1 MNIGNTIRTR
11 RRAKDMTQ
19 EALAELLGVSV
30 SAVSLWE
37 TEKTMPDIALIPA
50 LCSVLDISADELFSI
65 NLERKTAEIDAII
78 EEANRSGARGYT
90 EEALAVIDRG
100 LAKYPDSERL
110 MGQALHY
117 HYNLR
122 SDADHKAAAIAIG
135 ERMLEKCTRIG
146 FRQSAIQKLCF
157 IYRDDNPE
165 RAEQLLDELGTLYV
179 SREMIATHVYK
190 GDKQIDHCQSLIT
203 TALDIMTARM
213 TQNVVGDAGQKRYT
227 RDELAQ
233 VNETV
238 IALYHLIFA
247 DGDFGFYHTRL
258 QNAEDMLADYYAD
271 RGNAENALEH
281 LRREAEHAIGF
292 MEFAKCGKEEF
303 VNTSLVLRGRREG
316 GFSTTST
323 ETNAAAVLRS
333 MEQKRYDFIRDTAE
347 FHAIKASLEAYA
359 GDWGKLG

>member
-19 EALAELLGVSV
+19 ENLAELLGVSV

-37 TEKTMPDIALIPA
+37 TEKTMPDITLIPA
-50 LCSVLDISADELFSI
+50 LCSVLDISADELFSV

-78 EEANRSGARGYT
+78 EEASHSGDRGYT
-90 EEALAVIDRG
+90 EEALAIIERG
-100 LAKYPDSERL
+100 LAKYPDSDRL
-110 MGQALHY
+110 MNCALHY
-117 HYNLR
+117 HYTLR
-122 SDADHKAAAIAIG
+122 SDTDHKAAAIAIG
-135 ERMLEKCTRIG
+135 ERMLEKCTKIG

-157 IYRDDNPE
+157 IYSDENNE
-165 RAEQLLDELGTLYV
+165 RAEQLLDELGTLYT
-179 SREMIATHVYK
+179 SREVIATHVYR
-190 GDKQIDHCQSLIT
+190 GDKQIDHCQSLIVS
-203 TALDIMTARM
+203 ALNIMTARM
-213 TQNVVGDAGQKRYT
+213 TKNVADDSGQKRYT

-258 QNAEDMLADYYAD
+258 QNSEDMLADYYAD
-271 RGNAENALEH
+271 RGDAKKALEH

-292 MEFAKCGKEEF
+292 MEFAKCGEEEF

-323 ETNAAAVLRS
+323 ENNAAAVLRS
-333 MEQKRYDFIRDTAE
+333 MEKKRYDFVRDTPE
-347 FHAIKASLEAYA
+347 FRAIRASLEAYP
-359 GDWGKLG
+359 GDWEKLG